1 MNYWHMQIKYYDIVK
16 NEKTFLKIRDDG
28 DNKEIIEIFN
38 NEVKINDIILIKNRQ
53 RPIYLVKIIG
63 VMKNNQ
69 IEIEIF
75 NRNTKILNDYPLGT
89 VDTEIKKVSNK
100 SLPAYQYIDKLYKG
114 DEKSLITDVKI
125 KELFINNYK
134 MFENFKIN
142 FTDEKDK
149 VLPLIVIAGING
161 SGKTSLLELISDFK
175 PYYQYFLNNESYI
188 KIQYK
193 DKEISI
199 DKNFI
204 QEYEYI
210 EKQNKYSAEIQLKQG
225 NQIAIT
231 TIPDKFSSFLYLEKH
246 ITYIK
251 AQNDNIIDL
260 KKSIVSYY
268 KKESRRLDSYNKALE
283 QIKKFI
289 AKIFIDLDILFI
301 LSDIDDIETD
311 NEKVTFKNKNGKEF
325 DINQLSTGEKTL
337 LSKVLYLYFKDVKN
351 QIILIDEPELSLH
364 PAWQNRVLKLYEN
377 FAKENNCQI
386 IITTHSPHILANT
399 PHKYL
404 RFLVEEDNKIVAK
417 KLNNSPLDRDIN
429 TIIKTIMGADY
440 IPKEL
445 QELHETYRKLF
456 DEGKIE
462 TEEAEKIKKEI
473 LKYESINSSFF
484 QGIAFDMELMKCD
497 I

>member
-1 MNYWHMQIKYYDIVK
+1 MVFWHMQIKYYDIVK

-114 DEKSLITDVKI
+114 NIKDLISDIKI
-125 KELFINNYK
+125 KELYIDDYK
-134 MFENFKIN
+134 MFKDFTIK
-142 FTDEKDK
+142 FTDKNDTP
-149 VLPLIVIAGING
+149 LPIIVIAGING
-161 SGKTSLLELISDFK
+161 TGKTTLMEYIYKNNFLRIGAF
-175 PYYQYFLNNESYI
+175 YQNNTNYIKLTQNNKIKILNNEA
-188 KIQYK
+188 KKKKK
-193 DKEISI
+193 DI
-199 DKNFI
+199 DDYMKRESERNGIAF
-204 QEYEYI
+204 
-210 EKQNKYSAEIQLKQG
+210 YSGDDNGL
-225 NQIAIT
+225 
-231 TIPDKFSSFLYLEKH
+231 FLDDLNKH
-246 ITYIK
+246 ILYIK
-251 AQNDNIIDL
+251 ALDDNITDL
-260 KKSIVSYY
+260 KKAIVSYY
-268 KKESRRLDSYNKALE
+268 KKESRRLDSYSKALE
-283 QIKKFI
+283 QIKEFI

-364 PAWQNRVLKLYEN
+364 PAWQNKVLKLYEN

-386 IITTHSPHILANT
+386 IIATHSPHIIGSAKPEWIRLLTENGVVDNFSKSYGLEFSRILTDIMGVKDLRT
-399 PHKYL
+399 PEVNKKFTFIENMIAENKFDTDEFKEKWQELENILGKDYFDL
-404 RFLVEEDNKIVAK
+404 KLLKLEIASRRKDVQDNK
-417 KLNNSPLDRDIN
+417 
-429 TIIKTIMGADY
+429 
-440 IPKEL
+440 E
-445 QELHETYRKLF
+445 
-456 DEGKIE
+456 
-462 TEEAEKIKKEI
+462 
-473 LKYESINSSFF
+473 
-484 QGIAFDMELMKCD
+484 
-497 I
+497 